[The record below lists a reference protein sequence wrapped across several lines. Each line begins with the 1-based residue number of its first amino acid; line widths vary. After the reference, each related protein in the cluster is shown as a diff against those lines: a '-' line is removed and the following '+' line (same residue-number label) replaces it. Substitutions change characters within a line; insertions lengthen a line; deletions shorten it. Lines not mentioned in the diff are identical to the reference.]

1 PLAYATL
8 FRRTAR
14 VQGHR
19 IRRLGGL
26 PPARGRGEGTR
37 RGRGTRAREDRD
49 PGSHARRGAGSP
61 DRGGERRLI
70 SPRRPG
76 GSVSFSIRLAP
87 TPPQT
92 SHSDPK
98 RSTIRPRTRKAVFGV
113 VDSVTSDDEAL
124 IVIDITDSQEKTD
137 RGY

>member
-1 PLAYATL
+1 
-8 FRRTAR
+8 
-14 VQGHR
+14 
-19 IRRLGGL
+19 
-26 PPARGRGEGTR
+26 
-37 RGRGTRAREDRD
+37 EDRD

-76 GSVSFSIRLAP
+76 GSVSVSIRLAS

-137 RGY
+137 RGYSAVTNLGGEGALNKSAVIGLAYERDSRP